1 MLMEH
6 LENPSNVN
14 EKEIMLEQ
22 KDVTVTEMKMI
33 ILHPKNQSK
42 KITVKFYLITK
53 SKLMHED
60 KNDTFISK

>member
-33 ILHPKNQSK
+33 ILHPKIKVK
-42 KITVKFYLITK
+42 KWLLNFTW
-53 SKLMHED
+53 
-60 KNDTFISK
+60 

>member
-22 KDVTVTEMKMI
+22 EDVTALDRNEND
-33 ILHPKNQSK
+33 HPTSQ
-42 KITVKFYLITK
+42 K
-53 SKLMHED
+53 SK
-60 KNDTFISK
+60 